1 MNEKLK
7 IKIADNNK
15 HIPTEDIKKD
25 IRDTEAEIITMKR
38 EIKAFELLGDRISR
52 MQADVRVS
60 RINDREIF
68 IKHLK
73 IILEVRKEQNNEN
86 K

>member
-1 MNEKLK
+1 MNKRLK
-7 IKIADNNK
+7 IKIAKDNK
-15 HIPTEDIKKD
+15 HIPTEEIKQD